1 MALTPEVQAYVDTL
15 KFKSED
21 TKAAYVKLLEDPETA
36 EQAFMFQS
44 DYTKKT
50 QQTAEEKRRFE
61 AEKQQWEEGR
71 NYYDEQIN
79 TYKTDVESRLN
90 KALQAAADSSTRG
103 AALEAKL
110 RKLAAEYGADPDELL
125 ADVTTRRDE
134 PEKKHEFSFDDIK
147 DKVVGR
153 DEYNAAANS
162 FFSFTPQIRD
172 FEREYQREFGK
183 EYEGSITDLV
193 AEASNAVQERRKRNP
208 KDQTNLFSY
217 MREKLDFAGQ
227 KTRNA
232 ETAKITAQK
241 EREDWEKSKTEEI
254 ERNLRSKIVAEN
266 PRAFDQP
273 ANTEEW
279 RQTIAKSRKP
289 TQDMPVRP
297 AQSRDQRRTEIAKIF
312 EETTAA
318 KQPQAA

>member
-1 MALTPEVQAYVDTL
+1 MKQELQDIVDEMEFDSDDDRAAFEKL
-15 KFKSED
+15 MEGKVGQKIQSGYM
-21 TKAAYVKLLEDPETA
+21 KAK
-36 EQAFMFQS
+36 
-44 DYTKKT
+44 DYTTKT
-50 QQTAEEKRRFE
+50 QAVAEAKRQLE
-61 AEKQQWEEGR
+61 AERLQLEEGTT
-71 NYYDEQIN
+71 YYQEQLN

-162 FFSFTPQIRD
+162 FFSFAPQIRD

-217 MREKLDFAGQ
+217 MREKLDFEGQ

-232 ETAKITAQK
+232 ETAKTAAQK

-273 ANTEEW
+273 INNEEW
-279 RQTIAKSRKP
+279 RQNIAKSRKP
-289 TQDMPVRP
+289 TQEMPVRP

-318 KQPQAA
+318 KQAAA

>member
-1 MALTPEVQAYVDTL
+1 MPLTPEVQAYVDTL
-15 KFKSED
+15 KFKSD
-21 TKAAYVKLLEDPETA
+21 DAKAAYTKLLEDPETA

-50 QQTAEEKRRFE
+50 QQTAEERRRFE

-71 NYYDEQIN
+71 NYYDEQAAAH
-79 TYKTDVESRLN
+79 TTDIEARLN
-90 KALQAAADSSTRG
+90 QALQAAANSSSRG
-103 AALEAKL
+103 VALEAVV
-110 RKLAAEYGADPDELL
+110 RKMAAEYGVNADELL
-125 ADVTTRRDE
+125 TEVQTRREE

-162 FFSFTPQIRD
+162 FFSFAPQIRD
-172 FEREYQREFGK
+172 FEREYAREFGK

-193 AEASNAVQERRKRNP
+193 SEASNAVQERRKRNP

-217 MREKLDFAGQ
+217 MREQLDFAGQ
-227 KTRNA
+227 KARNL
-232 ETAKITAQK
+232 ETAKIASQK
-241 EREDWEKSKTEEI
+241 EREDWEKSKSDEI
-254 ERNLRSKIVAEN
+254 ERNLRSKIIAEN

-273 ANTEEW
+273 VNTEEW
-279 RQTIAKSRKP
+279 RQNIAKSRKP
-289 TQDMPVRP
+289 TQEMPVRP

-312 EETTAA
+312 DETIAA
-318 KQPQAA
+318 KQAAA

>member
-1 MALTPEVQAYVDTL
+1 MALTPELQAYVDTL
-15 KFKSED
+15 KFKSD
-21 TKAAYVKLLEDPETA
+21 DAKAAYVKLLEDPETA

-50 QQTAEEKRRFE
+50 QQTAEERRRFE
-61 AEKQQWEEGR
+61 QEKQQWEEGR

-79 TYKTDVESRLN
+79 SYKTDVESRLN

-153 DEYNAAANS
+153 EEYNQAANS
-162 FFSFTPQIRD
+162 FFSFAPQIRD

-183 EYEGSITDLV
+183 EYEGSITELV

-217 MREKLDFAGQ
+217 MREKLDFEGQ
-227 KTRNA
+227 K
-232 ETAKITAQK
+232 AKNVEAAKTKAQQ
-241 EREDWEKSKTEEI
+241 EREEWEKSKTEEI
-254 ERNLRSKIVAEN
+254 ERNLRSKIVAES

-273 ANTEEW
+273 VNNEAW
-279 RQTIAKSRKP
+279 RQNIAKSRKP

-297 AQSRDQRRTEIAKIF
+297 AQGRDQRRQEIAKIF

-318 KQPQAA
+318 KQAAA